1 MGTSVA
7 ISKQPGHS
15 ARVADTFARSVGW
28 MALLLVVQRGI
39 GFARSFYVCD
49 VLTPSEV
56 GLWDL
61 SFSFLMTLAPLA
73 VLGIPGSFGR
83 YIAVFE
89 TRGGLSRFGWQSLL
103 VCLSLSLLAATVVI
117 YWQRPLARWILGSA
131 EHHDLMA
138 LLGCGLP
145 VLVMF
150 NYAVTW
156 YSGLRL
162 NRLVFRIQFAQ
173 CILFAAL
180 CALCF
185 STWETTGAA
194 VVAAYLLS
202 CLFGVLLAASYGT
215 FRFGGSGGTVGS
227 AKPDAACGVWQ
238 KILPFAFWVWTSNA
252 LINLFAVCDR
262 FLIVNWIAESEVQVQ
277 ALVGQYH
284 SSRIIPLL
292 LVTVGA
298 MAGSMATPYLSKDWE
313 TDNKALV
320 GRRLNMLVKSIGV
333 LCCFASA
340 GALFVAPVLFQG
352 LWEGKFAMGQSLL
365 PWTLSYCGLAAMT
378 LVAQK
383 YFWVLERT
391 WWSSVAMSVGILVNL
406 ALGILLAGTLG
417 IQGIVAATW
426 VAHLGVFGVVMGLGR
441 RAGMRWSPGVVLIA
455 ALLAASAWSGWISLL
470 GAVLVAGLAV
480 GTEVIF
486 DADEKQQMVD
496 RVSRFWRRAGG
507 AS

>member
-1 MGTSVA
+1 MGTSAA
-7 ISKQPGHS
+7 IAKQTSQIG
-15 ARVADTFARSVGW
+15 RVADTFARSVAW
-28 MALLLVVQRGI
+28 IALLLVIQRGI

-49 VLTPSEV
+49 MLTPAEV

-61 SFSFLMTLAPLA
+61 SFSFLMALAPLA

-89 TRGGLSRFGWQSLL
+89 TRGGLSRFRWQALTACL
-103 VCLSLSLLAATVVI
+103 GLSLAVAAVVI
-117 YWQRPLARWILGSA
+117 HWRVPLARWILGSA
-131 EHHDLMA
+131 EHDGLMA
-138 LLGCGLP
+138 LLGCGVP

-150 NYAVTW
+150 NFAISW

-173 CILFAAL
+173 CVLFAAL
-180 CALCF
+180 CALALIA
-185 STWETTGAA
+185 WETSGTA
-194 VVAAYLLS
+194 VVGAYLLS
-202 CLFGVLLAASYGT
+202 CLFGVLLAAGYATSE
-215 FRFGGSGGTVGS
+215 SGDGPRPTES
-227 AKPDAACGVWQ
+227 HADRVWR

-252 LINLFAVCDR
+252 LVNLFAVCDR

-292 LVTVGA
+292 LVTIGA

-313 TDNKALV
+313 TENRDEV
-320 GRRLNMLVKSIGV
+320 RRRLNMLVKSIGA
-333 LCCFASA
+333 LCCVASA

-365 PWTLSYCGLAAMT
+365 PWTLSYCGVAAMT

-391 WWSSVAMSVGILVNL
+391 WWSSLAMSVGILVNL
-406 ALGILLAGTLG
+406 GLGILLVGALG
-417 IQGIVAATW
+417 IQGVVTATW
-426 VAHLGVFGVVMGLGR
+426 VAHLGVFCVVAGLGR
-441 RAGMRWSPGVVLIA
+441 AAGMQWSPGVWIIA
-455 ALLAASAWSGWISLL
+455 ALLAASAWSGWISLVGTGL
-470 GAVLVAGLAV
+470 IGVLAV
-480 GTEVIF
+480 GTELVF
-486 DADEKQQMVD
+486 DRDEKQQIIDCVGG
-496 RVSRFWRRAGG
+496 VRRRLRNCGG
-507 AS
+507 VH